1 MTSSSDDIL
10 GQLTVT
16 PDGAVVSSS
25 GSLQNN
31 ERLGQTITKCIQIL
45 SASPLEEPFKRI
57 SFLYSD
63 HCYVVFKSAK
73 TLKIVH
79 KKVEEDIP
87 LDLYIP
93 PSL

>member
-1 MTSSSDDIL
+1 M
-10 GQLTVT
+10 
-16 PDGAVVSSS
+16 SSS

-73 TLKIVH
+73 ALKIVH